1 MDELQFVIIDIKNT
15 ILDAERKTYGR
26 ETRSIR
32 LSKRAL
38 REWHGALVLAAQKLV
53 DMERSPNVADIA
65 EA

>member
-15 ILDAERKTYGR
+15 LIDAERKAYGR

-32 LSKRAL
+32 ISKRAL
-38 REWHGALVLAAQKLV
+38 RQWHGALVLAAQKLV

>member
-15 ILDAERKTYGR
+15 LLDTERRAYGR

-32 LSKRAL
+32 ISKRAL
-38 REWHGALVLAAQKLV
+38 RQWHGALVLAEKKLV